1 MALTDISCITLK
13 YLNRLKKL
21 TCPRTRG
28 GDPARAIR
36 KRVEPPMRGVLSFF
50 INMESMI
57 ALKEKITS
65 RKELEKALSFI
76 IVDDWLNY
84 PYDANLTIEENVE
97 KYEEHVRSL
106 RMERLKLYYDI
117 CLDEEEDALDN
128 SEHK

>member
-1 MALTDISCITLK
+1 
-13 YLNRLKKL
+13 
-21 TCPRTRG
+21 
-28 GDPARAIR
+28 
-36 KRVEPPMRGVLSFF
+36 
-50 INMESMI
+50 MESMI